1 VMTGVGLLLASL
13 VASAVTKLGG
23 PNSDMMRGTDG
34 RDYLNDRSRTTIGSH
49 SNERVVMRRTFVLLA
64 SLRAN
69 LGLGKP
75 SALAILSPIT
85 IVTASLLA
93 ASVAGTANAK
103 PTCEG
108 SLQALVNT
116 ADPGTVVETAAG
128 CVYRERVTIN
138 KPLTL
143 KGGPGTEI
151 RGSDVW
157 TGWTNS
163 GSYWVSKGSLPVFPA
178 GDVFCNPREIN
189 TSRCKWPEQV
199 FFDENPLLQVASN
212 PQSGQFALNAN
223 RQVILADDPMGHT
236 VEVSTRARWVQGASG
251 DVTIE
256 GFTMKHAANPGQA
269 GGALSNNGYD
279 NWTVRNNDLSWA
291 HGVNLSLTNA
301 TGLAII
307 GNNVHHGGQFGITG
321 SQADL
326 EVLDNEIHHNNT
338 EDFDPRWAAG
348 GMKNAGS
355 VRLVVNGNDVHHN
368 DWSGLWCDQACND
381 ATYSNNRVHHNLRY
395 GIRVEISD
403 HVKVFGNVVWENGW
417 VAIHGLGYQQSGVSV
432 LASRDVEVY
441 SNTLAWNN
449 DGVVV
454 INEQRTKGVGGSDPK
469 FDTVTDV
476 HVHHNTILATD
487 YPSDPSHYAL
497 AWVRSYDQGNLYAP
511 LANNRGYDNMY
522 WYAAPEGS
530 ETRYR
535 WETDLSSLEAFNAT
549 LGEERG
555 RYLSQA
561 EMDEVVTTNN
571 IPASPEHVVPPTR
584 PAPKVISTVPEA
596 NATGVVPTTNVKATF
611 SDGMLASSINTNTFK
626 LFKKGSTT
634 KIAAVVS
641 YYKTSGGQLAHAI
654 LDPTNSLQRGVTYKA
669 VVTTGAKDAADNSL
683 DQDSSTP
690 GLQPMTWL
698 FTVSN

>member
-1 VMTGVGLLLASL
+1 M
-13 VASAVTKLGG
+13 
-23 PNSDMMRGTDG
+23 P
-34 RDYLNDRSRTTIGSH
+34 
-49 SNERVVMRRTFVLLA
+49 
-64 SLRAN
+64 
-69 LGLGKP
+69 
-75 SALAILSPIT
+75 AILSTII

-108 SLQALVNT
+108 SLQALVN
-116 ADPGTVVETAAG
+116 AANPGAVVETAAG
-128 CVYRERVTIN
+128 CVYREQVTIN

-178 GDVFCNPREIN
+178 GDVYCNPLEID
-189 TSRCKWPEQV
+189 TSRCKRPEQV
-199 FFDENPLLQVASN
+199 FFDQNPLLQVVSN

-223 RQVILADDPMGHT
+223 RQVVLADDPTGHT
-236 VEVSTRARWVQGASG
+236 VEVSTRTRWVQGASG

-256 GFTMKHAANPGQA
+256 GFTMKHAANPGQT
-269 GGALSNNGYD
+269 GALSNMGYD

-291 HGVNLSLTNA
+291 HGVNLSLSKA

-307 GNNVHHGGQFGITG
+307 GNNVHHGGEFGITG
-321 SQADL
+321 SHADL
-326 EVLDNEIHHNNT
+326 EVRDNEIHHNNT

-355 VRLVVNGNDVHHN
+355 VRLVIDGNNVHHN
-368 DWSGLWCDQACND
+368 DWSGLWCDQACKNV
-381 ATYSNNRVHHNLRY
+381 TYSNNRVHHNLKY

-417 VAIHGLGYQQSGVSV
+417 VAVHDRGYQQSGVSV

-441 SNTLAWNN
+441 SNTVAWNN

-454 INEQRTKGVGGSDPK
+454 INEQRTKGVGGSDPI
-469 FDTVTDV
+469 FDTVKDV

-487 YPSDPSHYAL
+487 YPGAPYHYAL
-497 AWVRSYDQGNLYAP
+497 AWVKSYDQGNLYDP

-530 ETRYR
+530 ENRYG
-535 WETDLSSLEAFNAT
+535 WETDLSSIEAFSAT

-561 EMDEVVTTNN
+561 EKDGVVTTDN
-571 IPASPEHVVPPTR
+571 IPASPELVVPPPR
-584 PAPKVISTVPEA
+584 QAAKVISTVPEA
-596 NATGVVPTTNVKATF
+596 NATGVVPTTSVTANF
-611 SDGMLASSINTNTFK
+611 SESMLASSINGQTVK

-634 KIAAVVS
+634 KVAAVVT
-641 YYKTSGGQLAHAI
+641 YYKRTGGQAARAV
-654 LDPTNSLQRGVTYKA
+654 LDPTGSLQTGTTYKA
-669 VVTTGAKDAADNSL
+669 VVSTGAKDWEGNSL
-683 DQDSSTP
+683 DQDSSIS
-690 GLQPMTWL
+690 GLQPKTWL